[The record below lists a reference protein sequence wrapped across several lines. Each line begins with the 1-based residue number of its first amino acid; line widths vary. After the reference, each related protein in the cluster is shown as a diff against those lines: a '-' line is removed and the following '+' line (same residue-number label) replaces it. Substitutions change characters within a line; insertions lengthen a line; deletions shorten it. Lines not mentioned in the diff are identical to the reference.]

1 MIVTKLRRTL
11 TELGPV
17 NGLLYLLNR
26 FLIRISNGKLRI
38 IVYYLIAQPVPK
50 RALLPPHRGQNIQ
63 VRRIEAHDP
72 EAAKFPRPHSVLQ
85 ARYDRQGL
93 CLAAY
98 KEGKF
103 VGFLW
108 LNLAPYHEDEVRCL
122 FTPHPAGAAAW
133 DYDVYIEPD
142 HRLGLAF
149 ARLWD
154 AAYRLLREH
163 NIAWSVSRISAFAPA
178 SLASHN
184 RLGGMRIGVASFICA
199 GPAQIMIASVAPYL
213 HVSFSPASCP
223 RLILDVSRIEVSN
236 PTEMDATPL
245 SRKENQ

>member
-1 MIVTKLRRTL
+1 MIIAKLRRTL

-17 NGLLYLLNR
+17 NGFLYLLNR
-26 FLIRISNGKLRI
+26 FLLRISNGRLRL

-50 RALLPPHRGQNIQ
+50 RTLLPPHRGQNIQ
-63 VRRIEAHDP
+63 VRRIDAHDP
-72 EAAKFPRPHSVLQ
+72 EAAEFPRPHSVLQ
-85 ARYDRQGL
+85 ARYARQGL

-98 KEGKF
+98 KDGKF

-108 LNLAPYHEDEVRCL
+108 LNLVPYHEDEVRCL

-142 HRLGLAF
+142 HRLGLVF

-154 AAYRLLREH
+154 ATYQLLREH

-178 SLASHN
+178 SLASHS

-213 HVSFSPASCP
+213 HVSFTPASCP
-223 RLILDVSRIEVSN
+223 RLILDVSRLAGTN
-236 PTEMDATPL
+236 PSGMDATL
-245 SRKENQ
+245 L